1 MTIYEIDGDNIGYLV
16 GVLTIVVG
24 LLMVSNFRYNSFKD
38 LNWRDRV
45 SFLTIL
51 LVLLVFVVIASRPA
65 EMLFGIFF
73 IYACSGPITT
83 IRSVRKLKLE
93 HVVGDSDD
101 ADFTDGMAADK
112 PETNEPV
119 TKQPSQTEK
128 KS

>member
-1 MTIYEIDGDNIGYLV
+1 
-16 GVLTIVVG
+16 
-24 LLMVSNFRYNSFKD
+24 MVSNFRYNSFKD

-51 LVLLVFVVIASRPA
+51 LVVLVFVVIAARPA

-101 ADFTDGMAADK
+101 ADFDESEKTPTENAAAEPVK
-112 PETNEPV
+112 PEDN
-119 TKQPSQTEK
+119 